1 MLYLKIL
8 VVHYK
13 ITIASQIIISLAEI
27 SKQDYTKYLLQR
39 FQKQGYTKYLLQRF
53 QKQEYTKYLLQR
65 FQKQGYTKIK
75 LKNMQ
80 TVLYLNSPVSRILF
94 ISLSLFFQI
103 FCFKLFQIDTTDI
116 TQL

>member
-75 LKNMQ
+75 LKTCRQ
-80 TVLYLNSPVSRILF
+80 YCI
-94 ISLSLFFQI
+94 
-103 FCFKLFQIDTTDI
+103 CFKLFQIGTADI

>member
-27 SKQDYTKYLLQR
+27 SKQD
-39 FQKQGYTKYLLQRF
+39 YTKYLLQRF

-80 TVLYLNSPVSRILF
+80 TVLYLNSPVSRVLF

-103 FCFKLFQIDTTDI
+103 FCFKLFQIDTADI